1 MNFNWADDTNCAVTV
16 CDTEGVVIYQN
27 KQSISVNGEYRGK
40 SMLPCHN
47 ERSKGIIARILEKGD
62 TNAYT
67 IEKKGIRNDFHN
79 EHSPHHQQG
88 GKATFP
94 FLFRQLSPFHKPMPP
109 IPFTIFLV
117 TFLPISLLLPS
128 QLHAVPPL

>member
-27 KQSISVNGEYRGK
+27 KQSISVNGDYRGK
-40 SMLPCHN
+40 SMIPCHN

-67 IEKKGIRNDFHN
+67 IEKKGIRKMIY
-79 EHSPHHQQG
+79 QT
-88 GKATFP
+88 A
-94 FLFRQLSPFHKPMPP
+94 
-109 IPFTIFLV
+109 
-117 TFLPISLLLPS
+117 
-128 QLHAVPPL
+128 

>member
-47 ERSKGIIARILEKGD
+47 ERS
-62 TNAYT
+62 
-67 IEKKGIRNDFHN
+67 
-79 EHSPHHQQG
+79 
-88 GKATFP
+88 
-94 FLFRQLSPFHKPMPP
+94 
-109 IPFTIFLV
+109 
-117 TFLPISLLLPS
+117 
-128 QLHAVPPL
+128 

>member
-67 IEKKGIRNDFHN
+67 IENT
-79 EHSPHHQQG
+79 Q
-88 GKATFP
+88 T
-94 FLFRQLSPFHKPMPP
+94 
-109 IPFTIFLV
+109 
-117 TFLPISLLLPS
+117 LLP
-128 QLHAVPPL
+128 QPPQIHEWNRYADK

>member
-47 ERSKGIIARILEKGD
+47 ERSKGIIARILEKA
-62 TNAYT
+62 TRMPT
-67 IEKKGIRNDFHN
+67 PSRKKG
-79 EHSPHHQQG
+79 SA
-88 GKATFP
+88 K
-94 FLFRQLSPFHKPMPP
+94 
-109 IPFTIFLV
+109 
-117 TFLPISLLLPS
+117 
-128 QLHAVPPL
+128 

>member
-47 ERSKGIIARILEKGD
+47 ERSKGIIARILEKRRHECLHHR
-62 TNAYT
+62 
-67 IEKKGIRNDFHN
+67 EKKG
-79 EHSPHHQQG
+79 SA
-88 GKATFP
+88 K
-94 FLFRQLSPFHKPMPP
+94 
-109 IPFTIFLV
+109 
-117 TFLPISLLLPS
+117 
-128 QLHAVPPL
+128 